1 MIIWILWE
9 DQRDSAG
16 KSFGPHDLL
25 ISCLCDDQEGK
36 FSRWFLNQRV
46 RPNPRKGDGK
56 VLQVLK
62 TQLLRLEDEGAVC
75 AVFDRDKAHRM
86 WGQEKQPARCRTAL
100 LQKIR
105 NDAPGAYE
113 VVFLEQNVETLL
125 QACAQVLGV
134 TPPEDKLKPKER
146 DQMLQRVAYESR
158 EIRMQVRK
166 EVPSFDRL
174 VRKVSNLTRQLLW
187 RA

>member
-16 KSFGPHDLL
+16 RSFGPHDLL

-56 VLQVLK
+56 VLNVLK
-62 TQLLRLEDEGAVC
+62 TQLLRLGDEGAVC

-100 LQKIR
+100 LQKIK

-125 QACAQVLGV
+125 QACAQVLGLAA
-134 TPPEDKLKPKER
+134 PAAKSIKGR
-146 DQMLQRVAYESR
+146 DQMLQRVAYHPSC

-174 VRKVSNLTRQLLW
+174 VRKVSILTEQLLW